1 MEKTKSCFICENLI
15 GEDGEICPVLA
26 ERYSKVF
33 DKVTISPFS
42 ALSEIIK
49 ANSGCLEHRECKDRL
64 AQKKMNDLYATKVAD
79 MFGEFLTAQESGKSA
94 IPPLSVPAVNIENI
108 TINITR

>member
-1 MEKTKSCFICENLI
+1 MEKTKSCFVCENLI
-15 GEDGEICPVLA
+15 GKDGDVCPVLL
-26 ERYSKVF
+26 ERFSKVF

-49 ANSGCLEHRECKDRL
+49 ANSGCLEHCECKDRQE
-64 AQKKMNDLYATKVAD
+64 QKKMNDLYASKVAD
-79 MFGEFLTAQESGKSA
+79 LFGEFLAAQESGKSV

>member
-1 MEKTKSCFICENLI
+1 
-15 GEDGEICPVLA
+15 
-26 ERYSKVF
+26 VF

-64 AQKKMNDLYATKVAD
+64 AQKKMNDLYATKVTD
-79 MFGEFLTAQESGKSA
+79 MFGEFLTAQDSGKTA
-94 IPPLSVPAVNIENI
+94 FPPLSVPAVNIENI